1 MVTTMDLDMEKTRMA
16 NVVVLA
22 LDKKDVVCL
31 IRGGFYVKDP
41 TARYEIGDA
50 TEDRAEMTLWI

>member
-1 MVTTMDLDMEKTRMA
+1 MDLDMEKTRMA